1 MSASRKSDKQR
12 MKIALTNANIWESSQ
27 QPTYQGAVVVSDGR
41 IASTHR
47 QGDPLPE
54 VDRTIDAEGGTV
66 MPGLID
72 GHDHQT
78 YHNTFGPLPMQ
89 WRLSRDEQVIRSVI
103 AACDTLRHG
112 ITSIREM
119 GAVGATNLSLQRAQQ
134 QGVIVGPR
142 IFSCG
147 MPLSITGGH
156 AYEICIEVDGIDAV
170 RAVARQQLKDGAD
183 FVKVMA
189 SNEQPMPHQQQ
200 QTVPQFS
207 LDELRAAA
215 DEAHDAGVRLCAHVC
230 GTKALERCLDAG
242 VDSIE
247 HGIYLNRELAQRMKE
262 QGTFYTPTLGIYRAN
277 TYPHW
282 MRGGAKAAF
291 CRQLVEDHRASFVH
305 ALDVGL
311 RWTIGTDAIVPLVDE
326 MQFLV
331 DEGLSLET
339 VLEAVTITNSQ
350 LIERDD
356 ELGAVKPGKLA
367 DLIVV
372 EGDPLRD
379 LGALKNIR
387 LIMQEG
393 LVFLPDQLLPML
405 PSETPLAAEDNLR

>member
-1 MSASRKSDKQR
+1 
-12 MKIALTNANIWESSQ
+12 MKIALTNATVWESVR
-27 QPTYQGAVVVSDGR
+27 QPAYQGAVVVSDGR
-41 IASTHR
+41 IVSTHR
-47 QGDPLPE
+47 QGEPLPD
-54 VDRTIDAEGGTV
+54 VNRTIDVEGGTL
-66 MPGLID
+66 MSGLID
-72 GHDHQT
+72 CHDHQT

-89 WRLSRDEQVIRSVI
+89 WRLPRDQQVIRSVI

-119 GAVGATNLSLQRAQQ
+119 GAVGATNLAIKSAQR

-142 IFSCG
+142 VFSCG

-156 AYEICIEVDGIDAV
+156 AFEICMEVDGIDGV
-170 RAVARQQLKDGAD
+170 RAAARQQLKDGAD

-189 SNEQPMPHQQQ
+189 SNEQPMPFQQQ

-230 GTKALERCLDAG
+230 GSKAIERCLDAG

-247 HGIYLNRELAQRMKE
+247 HGIYLNRDLAQRMKE
-262 QGTFYTPTLGIYRAN
+262 QETFFTPTLGIYRAN

-291 CRQLVEDHRASFVH
+291 CRQLVEDHRTSMVH

-331 DEGLSLET
+331 DAGLSLAT
-339 VLEAVTITNSQ
+339 VLEAVTETNAQ
-350 LIERDD
+350 LIEQHDQ
-356 ELGAVKPGKLA
+356 LGTLKPGMRA
-367 DLIVV
+367 DLIVI
-372 EGDPLRD
+372 EGDPLKG
-379 LGALKNIR
+379 LSALKQIR
-387 LIMQEG
+387 LILQDG
-393 LVFLPDQLLPML
+393 VVYLPEQLLPML
-405 PSETPLAAEDNLR
+405 PSTTPPEADDNLR